1 MEFGDGGNGS
11 ENQDQASSQ
20 PNYDDNPYLSVG
32 KSPGHLSQ
40 ALNALQ
46 AVQNPNPAPGENS
59 IKAAKKAGGM
69 FGGGLA
75 NKLFSRESAQV
86 PSIQ

>member
-11 ENQDQASSQ
+11 ENQDNQSQ
-20 PNYDDNPYLSVG
+20 QNYDDNPYLSVG

-40 ALNALQ
+40 ALTALQ
-46 AVQNPNPAPGENS
+46 AVQNPSPAAGENS
-59 IKAAKKAGGM
+59 VKAAKKGSGM

-86 PSIQ
+86 PSI